1 MVVAFSLSHVAK
13 SLDDE
18 ESTIVVVAAA
28 AAAASVVD
36 LVSSSPSCVLSCD
49 MIKTLLS
56 VTGCLFVVF

>member
-1 MVVAFSLSHVAK
+1 MAK